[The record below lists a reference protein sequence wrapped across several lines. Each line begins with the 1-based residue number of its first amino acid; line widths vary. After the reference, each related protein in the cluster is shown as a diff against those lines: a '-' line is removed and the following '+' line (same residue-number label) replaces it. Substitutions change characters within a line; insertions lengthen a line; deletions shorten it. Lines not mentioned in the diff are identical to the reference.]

1 MTDRQFY
8 KGIGICP
15 VCKKSKLWGAEK
27 ECPECTA
34 KGYEYTMKS
43 RARLGKEHYNKTHA
57 EWAKLEHHKRIEQG
71 MCTRCGKRK
80 ADCGFKTCGTCRT
93 KDNATRRKRMEPR
106 IARSERFSIGLCY
119 FCDNPIKDG
128 YKVCEKHYQMNVEK
142 ANSGKAKDRRGKLIN
157 NKILY

>member
-8 KGIGICP
+8 KSIGICP
-15 VCKKSKLWGAEK
+15 VCKKNKLWGTEK

-34 KGYEYTMKS
+34 KGYEYAMKS
-43 RARLGKEHYNKTHA
+43 RARVGREHYNKTHA

-80 ADCGFKTCGTCRT
+80 SDYGYKTCGICRE
-93 KDNATRRKRMEPR
+93 KDSRTRLLSEPHR
-106 IARSERFSIGLCY
+106 PNRSERYKQGLCY

-142 ANSGKAKDRRGKLIN
+142 ANSSKAKDARKELTN

>member
-8 KGIGICP
+8 KSIGICP
-15 VCKKSKLWGAEK
+15 RCGKNKLWGDEK
-27 ECPECTA
+27 ECPECAA
-34 KGYEYTMKS
+34 KGYEYAMKS
-43 RARLGKEHYNKTHA
+43 RARLGKEHYNITHSK
-57 EWAKLEHHKRIEQG
+57 WAKVAHHKRIEQG

-80 ADCGFKTCGTCRT
+80 ADYNFKTCGICRAR
-93 KDNATRRKRMEPR
+93 DNATRSKRIKPK
-106 IARSERFSIGLCY
+106 IARNERFSIGLCY

-142 ANSGKAKDRRGKLIN
+142 ANSSRSKDVRKELIN